1 MKKSIAELQIAFQ
14 SITNSLKRNK
24 KVRAVFTYGSIVSG
38 DIWEGSDIDIFI
50 VYEDEFDTMRDIFS
64 ESKGVPVHA
73 KVLSREQF
81 IELDKVSGNK
91 GVIRDL
97 MAKSKMVFAK
107 DAVIS
112 EIYNR
117 SRYSNDKQLEK
128 WNLVY
133 LGNII
138 SDLGVCK
145 KYLINGGLNTS
156 YEVLM
161 RVLDGV
167 AKLYINLNGYEKTK
181 DSVVMASNLSHSIEN
196 IVNKLFNSNVTIKV
210 LQETIDYVDTF
221 LQDNLVEASKLL
233 LEYLYNQTMPLS
245 SYEITHAELFSEFNI
260 KIEFILKELSVR
272 GYVIQEKRPLYD
284 ASGIRIMKE
293 YVYRI
298 SK

>member
-14 SITNSLKRNK
+14 AITNSLKRNK

-50 VYEDEFDTMRDIFS
+50 VYEDEYDEIRDIFS

-73 KVLSREQF
+73 KVLSREEF

-91 GVIRDL
+91 GIIRDL
-97 MAKSKMVFAK
+97 MAKSKMVFSK
-107 DAVIS
+107 DAIIS

-117 SRYSNDKQLEK
+117 SRYSNDSQLEK

-196 IVNKLFNSNVTIKV
+196 VVTNLFNSKVTIKV

-221 LQDNLVEASKLL
+221 IQDNLIEASKLL
-233 LEYLYNQTMPLS
+233 LEYLSNQEVAVS
-245 SYEITHAELFSEFNI
+245 AYELTHSELFSEFNI
-260 KIEFILKELSVR
+260 KIEFILKELSTR

-284 ASGIRIMKE
+284 SSGIRIMKE
-293 YVYRI
+293 YVYKI
-298 SK
+298 KS

>member
-73 KVLSREQF
+73 KVLSKKQF

-91 GVIRDL
+91 GAIRDL
-97 MAKSKMVFAK
+97 MAKSKMVFSK

-233 LEYLYNQTMPLS
+233 LEYLHNQQLPLS
-245 SYEITHAELFSEFNI
+245 SYEITHSELFSEFNI

>member
-97 MAKSKMVFAK
+97 MAKSKMVFSK

-196 IVNKLFNSNVTIKV
+196 IVNKLFNSNVTINV

-233 LEYLYNQTMPLS
+233 LEYLHNQQLPLS